1 MSAELLH
8 HSDDLVGMGFPV
20 FLSASNKGFL
30 GELVGTEVDDRREAT
45 FGAHALGIALGCR
58 ILRAH
63 DVEATA
69 ASPTRCRPS
78 CKRAETT
85 ATPSRGRLRMVLR
98 LIVGDDPI
106 LVGEA
111 ITSAVDEL
119 VGAGDRSLMLETLT
133 EVDYRNDDGGW
144 EAAKVLDAARTPPFL
159 TERRVV
165 VGRHLGRF
173 PKKDEYSPIID
184 LLGEALDTT
193 DLVLVWERGV
203 EPKMDRMP
211 ALPKALKEAAELAGA
226 AVVQTSAPK
235 GKAAGDWLRDQ
246 LGASS
251 LNFDRRAL
259 AAVEDLLGEDRSR
272 VVGLVRTLEGALGQ
286 GANVTADDIATFG
299 GDQGSTVPWALDDA
313 IDKGDVAAALAIL
326 PRLIP
331 YDGSP
336 TDRNGAA
343 FRLLAVLHK
352 RYSNMLRLDGADVR
366 DDKAAAALLGM
377 KGSTFP
383 AKKAMQQSRRLGT
396 DKLTRAIELLAD
408 ADLSLRGTKDW
419 PPELVVEVLV
429 ARLANLSG
437 RR

>member
-1 MSAELLH
+1 
-8 HSDDLVGMGFPV
+8 
-20 FLSASNKGFL
+20 
-30 GELVGTEVDDRREAT
+30 
-45 FGAHALGIALGCR
+45 
-58 ILRAH
+58 
-63 DVEATA
+63 
-69 ASPTRCRPS
+69 
-78 CKRAETT
+78 
-85 ATPSRGRLRMVLR
+85 MVVR

-184 LLGEALDTT
+184 LLGEALETT

-226 AVVQTSAPK
+226 AVVQTSTPK

-313 IDKGDVAAALAIL
+313 IDKGDVPAALAIL

-419 PPELVVEVLV
+419 PPELVVEVLA

>member
-1 MSAELLH
+1 
-8 HSDDLVGMGFPV
+8 
-20 FLSASNKGFL
+20 
-30 GELVGTEVDDRREAT
+30 
-45 FGAHALGIALGCR
+45 
-58 ILRAH
+58 
-63 DVEATA
+63 
-69 ASPTRCRPS
+69 
-78 CKRAETT
+78 
-85 ATPSRGRLRMVLR
+85 MVVR

-184 LLGEALDTT
+184 LLGEALETT

-226 AVVQTSAPK
+226 AVVQTSTPK

-419 PPELVVEVLV
+419 PPELVVEVLA

>member
-1 MSAELLH
+1 
-8 HSDDLVGMGFPV
+8 
-20 FLSASNKGFL
+20 
-30 GELVGTEVDDRREAT
+30 
-45 FGAHALGIALGCR
+45 
-58 ILRAH
+58 
-63 DVEATA
+63 
-69 ASPTRCRPS
+69 
-78 CKRAETT
+78 
-85 ATPSRGRLRMVLR
+85 
-98 LIVGDDPI
+98 
-106 LVGEA
+106 
-111 ITSAVDEL
+111 
-119 VGAGDRSLMLETLT
+119 
-133 EVDYRNDDGGW
+133 
-144 EAAKVLDAARTPPFL
+144 
-159 TERRVV
+159 
-165 VGRHLGRF
+165 
-173 PKKDEYSPIID
+173 
-184 LLGEALDTT
+184 
-193 DLVLVWERGV
+193 
-203 EPKMDRMP
+203 
-211 ALPKALKEAAELAGA
+211 
-226 AVVQTSAPK
+226 VQTSTPK

-313 IDKGDVAAALAIL
+313 IDKGDVPAALAIL

>member
-1 MSAELLH
+1 
-8 HSDDLVGMGFPV
+8 
-20 FLSASNKGFL
+20 
-30 GELVGTEVDDRREAT
+30 
-45 FGAHALGIALGCR
+45 
-58 ILRAH
+58 
-63 DVEATA
+63 
-69 ASPTRCRPS
+69 
-78 CKRAETT
+78 
-85 ATPSRGRLRMVLR
+85 MVLR

-111 ITSAVDEL
+111 ISASVEEL
-119 VGAGDRSLMLETLT
+119 VGDGDRSLMLELLT
-133 EVDYRNDDGGW
+133 ETDYRNDDGDW
-144 EAAKVLDAARTPPFL
+144 ESAKVLDAARTPPFL

-165 VGRHLGRF
+165 VGRHLSRF
-173 PKKDEYSPIID
+173 SRKDDYGPIID
-184 LLGEALDTT
+184 LLGEPLETT

-203 EPKMDRMP
+203 EPKVDRMP

-226 AVVQTSAPK
+226 EVLQTSAPK
-235 GKAAGDWLRDQ
+235 GKGGGDWLRDQ
-246 LGASS
+246 LAASS
-251 LNFDRRAL
+251 LNFDRGAK

-272 VVGLVRTLEGALGQ
+272 VVGLIRTLEGALGQ
-286 GANVTADDIATFG
+286 GAAVTADDITTFG

-313 IDKGDVAAALAIL
+313 IDKGDVAAALALL

-331 YDGSP
+331 YAGSP
-336 TDRNGAA
+336 SDRNGAA

-366 DDKAAAALLGM
+366 DDKSAAALLGM

-396 DKLTRAIELLAD
+396 EKLGRAIDLLAD